1 MNKGD
6 LVRVWSHEAIGER
19 SGEWGYHSVGLVLE
33 YHSWEKIATVLMQSS
48 GEIKRIAAGDL
59 ELLKRSPENIRR
71 LCNLYRERI
80 DKKN

>member
-59 ELLKRSPENIRR
+59 ELLKRSPENTRR
-71 LCNLYRERI
+71 LCDLYRERI